1 MFQGVPISP
10 AASFSSS
17 PQSVMSINLT
27 NPTHVTKYTVYVSEA
42 LGERAAMRDE
52 KETGFT
58 RAFHDLG
65 ICHLE
70 PETNQSRRGE
80 TTFTLG
86 LIMALA
92 LILSC
97 GIFV

>member
-1 MFQGVPISP
+1 
-10 AASFSSS
+10 
-17 PQSVMSINLT
+17 
-27 NPTHVTKYTVYVSEA
+27 
-42 LGERAAMRDE
+42 MRDE

-58 RAFHDLG
+58 RAFRDLG
-65 ICHLE
+65 ICHLK
-70 PETNQSRRGE
+70 PETNQFTNQTNERGK
-80 TTFTLG
+80 TTFTHG

>member
-1 MFQGVPISP
+1 
-10 AASFSSS
+10 
-17 PQSVMSINLT
+17 
-27 NPTHVTKYTVYVSEA
+27 
-42 LGERAAMRDE
+42 MRDE

-58 RAFHDLG
+58 QAFGDLG
-65 ICHLE
+65 ICHLA

-86 LIMALA
+86 LIMGLA